1 MLSDVV
7 AKIRSRVR
15 FMNMLWLQHFRL
27 MVSGTF
33 KDWNVLFFFVKLPK
47 TENTSWSLNFV
58 WVQFEEFQKQIGW
71 CLWYSKRKH
80 IPIIRRGW
88 WQIIVFHDNYR
99 LKKYPWFYQRFY
111 WSRSKFSHLH
121 HKKWNFRRISTEGS
135 EAKKRECFLHVL
147 YKGNVF

>member
-47 TENTSWSLNFV
+47 TENTSCSLNFV
-58 WVQFEEFQKQIGW
+58 
-71 CLWYSKRKH
+71 
-80 IPIIRRGW
+80 
-88 WQIIVFHDNYR
+88 
-99 LKKYPWFYQRFY
+99 
-111 WSRSKFSHLH
+111 
-121 HKKWNFRRISTEGS
+121 
-135 EAKKRECFLHVL
+135 
-147 YKGNVF
+147 